1 MTTAATQRQFQAAGN
16 LWEETEKSENSDP
29 IVGKLIARQGGADY
43 TPRRF
48 AVKPLGNFNNQIN
61 QGASRCRRVR
71 SMAEGH
77 PKAS

>member
-1 MTTAATQRQFQAAGN
+1 LTTAATQRQFQAAGN
-16 LWEETEKSENSDP
+16 LWEERNKSESSDP
-29 IVGKLIARQGGADY
+29 IVGKLIARRGGGDY

-48 AVKPLGNFNNQIN
+48 AVKPLGNFDHQIN
-61 QGASRCRRVR
+61 QGASRFRRVR